1 MEQLNNKVIKEQEE
15 KNIRYLIKYTKES
28 NIKFIAHLD
37 LMRTAQKIVRRAK
50 LPVKYSKGFN
60 PHMAMSIAQ
69 PLAVGMY
76 SAGEYMDLVFVEEVD
91 EKEIIDRL
99 NACTASGIKFISAKK
114 IVNVVNQKKV
124 PQAMALFYEYRY
136 TIKIKYDDT
145 SNLENEIKNLLNK
158 EMWKALK
165 KSKKTEKEIDIKALV
180 YDFKYW
186 IKDNFLILNVLLQSG
201 SREHLSAE
209 FFTDYIK
216 NNTTK
221 ASDYFVDIK
230 REEMYYNKNG
240 KLEPIYKISTN
251 I

>member
-1 MEQLNNKVIKEQEE
+1 MEQLNNKMSKEVEE

-37 LMRTAQKIVRRAK
+37 LMRTAQKIVRRSK

-76 SAGEYMDLVFVEEVD
+76 SSGEYMDLVFVEEVD

-114 IVNVVNQKKV
+114 IINIVNQKKV
-124 PQAMALFYEYRY
+124 PQAMALIDACRY
-136 TIKIKYDDT
+136 TIKIKYDYIT
-145 SNLENEIKNLLNK
+145 KLTTEIDNLLSK
-158 EMWKALK
+158 ETWKAIK
-165 KSKKTEKEIDIKALV
+165 KSKKTEREIDIKALV

-209 FFTDYIK
+209 FFTEYIK
-216 NNTTK
+216 NNTSNT
-221 ASDYFVDIK
+221 SDYFVDIK
-230 REEMYYNKNG
+230 REEMYYRCND
-240 KLEPIYKISTN
+240 KLEPIYKIN
-251 I
+251 D

>member
-1 MEQLNNKVIKEQEE
+1 MEQLNNKMSKEVEE

-37 LMRTAQKIVRRAK
+37 LMRTAQKIVRRSK

-76 SAGEYMDLVFVEEVD
+76 SSGEYMDLVFVEEVD

-114 IVNVVNQKKV
+114 IINIVNQKKV
-124 PQAMALFYEYRY
+124 PQAMALIDACRY
-136 TIKIKYDDT
+136 TIKIKYDDIIKLT
-145 SNLENEIKNLLNK
+145 SEIDNLLSK
-158 EMWKALK
+158 ETWKAIK
-165 KSKKTEKEIDIKALV
+165 KSKKTEREIDIKALV

-209 FFTDYIK
+209 FFTEYIK
-216 NNTTK
+216 NNTSNT
-221 ASDYFVDIK
+221 SDYFVDIK
-230 REEMYYNKNG
+230 REEMYYRCND
-240 KLEPIYKISTN
+240 KLEPIYKIN
-251 I
+251 D

>member
-1 MEQLNNKVIKEQEE
+1 MEQLNNKMSKEVEE

-37 LMRTAQKIVRRAK
+37 LMRTAQKIVRRSK

-76 SAGEYMDLVFVEEVD
+76 SSGEYMDLVFVEEVD

-114 IVNVVNQKKV
+114 IINIVNQKKV
-124 PQAMALFYEYRY
+124 PQAMALIDACRY
-136 TIKIKYDDT
+136 TIKIKYDDIIKLT
-145 SNLENEIKNLLNK
+145 TEIDNLLSK
-158 EMWKALK
+158 ETWKAIK
-165 KSKKTEKEIDIKALV
+165 KSKKTEREIDIKALV

-209 FFTDYIK
+209 FFTEYIK
-216 NNTTK
+216 NNTSNT
-221 ASDYFVDIK
+221 SDYFVDIK
-230 REEMYYNKNG
+230 REEMYYRCND
-240 KLEPIYKISTN
+240 KLEPIYKIN
-251 I
+251 D

>member
-1 MEQLNNKVIKEQEE
+1 MEQLSNKIIKEQEE

-114 IVNVVNQKKV
+114 IVNVINQKKV
-124 PQAMALFYEYRY
+124 PQAMALIDACRY

-145 SNLENEIKNLLNK
+145 SNLEN
-158 EMWKALK
+158 
-165 KSKKTEKEIDIKALV
+165 
-180 YDFKYW
+180 
-186 IKDNFLILNVLLQSG
+186 
-201 SREHLSAE
+201 
-209 FFTDYIK
+209 
-216 NNTTK
+216 
-221 ASDYFVDIK
+221 
-230 REEMYYNKNG
+230 
-240 KLEPIYKISTN
+240 
-251 I
+251 

>member
-124 PQAMALFYEYRY
+124 PQAMALIDACRY

-145 SNLENEIKNLLNK
+145 SNLENEIRNLLNK

-165 KSKKTEKEIDIKALV
+165 KSKKIEKEIDIKALV

>member
-1 MEQLNNKVIKEQEE
+1 MEQLNNKMSKEVEE

-37 LMRTAQKIVRRAK
+37 LMRTAQKIVRRSK

-76 SAGEYMDLVFVEEVD
+76 SSGEYMDLVFVEEVD

-114 IVNVVNQKKV
+114 IINIDNQKKL
-124 PQAMALFYEYRY
+124 PQAMALIDACRY
-136 TIKIKYDDT
+136 TIKIKYDDIIKLT
-145 SNLENEIKNLLNK
+145 TEIDNLLSK
-158 EMWKALK
+158 ETWKAIK
-165 KSKKTEKEIDIKALV
+165 KSKKTEREIDIKALV

-209 FFTDYIK
+209 FFTEYIK
-216 NNTTK
+216 NNTSNT
-221 ASDYFVDIK
+221 SDYFVDIK
-230 REEMYYNKNG
+230 REEMYYRCND
-240 KLEPIYKISTN
+240 KLEPIYKIN
-251 I
+251 D